1 MSIFKRL
8 LSFAAS
14 AAVMLSASFSAVTT
28 AAVSVSLELSVPF
41 PEKLAAGNAPDWV
54 PKNYLD
60 AFEFINKHG
69 ATYVQGEYVC
79 VIQQRSKA
87 PNAYYA
93 MDCTLSDK

>member
-1 MSIFKRL
+1 MSFSKRL

-28 AAVSVSLELSVPF
+28 AAVGVSPELSVPF
-41 PEKLAAGNAPDWV
+41 PEKLAAINAPDWV

-69 ATYVQGEYVC
+69 AT
-79 VIQQRSKA
+79 
-87 PNAYYA
+87 
-93 MDCTLSDK
+93 